1 MKSSARKPNKILI
14 DKVIEI
20 YPTYNKG
27 KSAVTEWSI
36 KALKNKIYK
45 HDTTTSENM

>member
-20 YPTYNKG
+20 YPARNKG
-27 KSAVTEWSI
+27 KSAVAEWFM
-36 KALKNKIYK
+36 KALKNQIYK
-45 HDTTTSENM
+45 HNTTTSENM